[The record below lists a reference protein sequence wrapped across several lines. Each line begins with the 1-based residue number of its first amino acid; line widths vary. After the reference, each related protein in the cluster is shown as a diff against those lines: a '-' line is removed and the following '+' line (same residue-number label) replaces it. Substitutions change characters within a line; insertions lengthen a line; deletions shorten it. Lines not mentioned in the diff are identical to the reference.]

1 MAITRI
7 ITNEW
12 SYTSEE
18 AAKEVSLDLKVTDH
32 SVDEGV
38 AWVRFNRPGRG
49 NSWTARMNAEY
60 RWIMAR
66 LDEDPDVR
74 VIVVT
79 GAGRQFCV
87 GADFKALDHYA
98 DTGSDYVS
106 SLGTAELA
114 RPGHGVR
121 PEYDH
126 DIVWQW
132 GLRKPV
138 IAAINGSCAGM
149 GLAIAAFSDFRYAVA
164 GAKITTAAAKVA
176 LPAEYGMSWLLPRI
190 IGLTHAADWLI
201 SGRIVLAE
209 EALRVGFL
217 NAVLPEEAFQERIA
231 ELAQAMARSLSPMAA
246 AVTKRQLYADLMSTN
261 AGAAVDE
268 SKRLIGVM
276 MKTADFKEGARAM
289 QERRPPVFEPLP
301 AATPIPQPA
310 P

>member
-1 MAITRI
+1 M
-7 ITNEW
+7 E
-12 SYTSEE
+12 
-18 AAKEVSLDLKVTDH
+18 LKVTDCD
-32 SVDEGV
+32 VAEGV

-49 NSWTARMNAEY
+49 NSWTSRMNAEY
-60 RWIMAR
+60 RWIMAG
-66 LDEDPDVR
+66 LDQNPEVR

-98 DTGSDYVS
+98 DSGADYVG
-106 SLGTAELA
+106 SLGTPELA

-138 IAAINGSCAGM
+138 IAAINGACAGM
-149 GLAIAAFSDFRYAVA
+149 GVALAAFSDFRYAAA

-176 LPAEYGMSWLLPRI
+176 LPAEYGMSWMLPRI

-201 SGRIVLAE
+201 TGRIVLAE

-217 NAVLPEEAFQERIA
+217 NAVFPAEEFQQRVA
-231 ELAQAMARSLSPMAA
+231 ELARSMAASLSPIAA
-246 AVTKRQLYADLMSTN
+246 AVTKRQLYADLMGAD

-268 SKRLIGVM
+268 SKRLIGM
-276 MKTADFKEGARAM
+276 LMKTPDFKEGARAL
-289 QERRPPVFEPLP
+289 QERRAPSFEAL
-301 AATPIPQPA
+301 AASAPIPQPA
-310 P
+310 R

>member
-1 MAITRI
+1 M
-7 ITNEW
+7 
-12 SYTSEE
+12 
-18 AAKEVSLDLKVTDH
+18 DLKVTDCAIA
-32 SVDEGV
+32 DGV
-38 AWVRFNRPGRG
+38 AVVRLNRPGRG
-49 NSWTARMNAEY
+49 NSWTSRMNAEY
-60 RWIMAR
+60 RWIMSR
-66 LDEDPDVR
+66 VDDDPAVR

-79 GAGRQFCV
+79 GAGKHFCV

-98 DTGSDYVS
+98 DTGSDYVT
-106 SLGTAELA
+106 SLASAELA

-138 IAAINGSCAGM
+138 ITAINGSCAGM
-149 GLAIAAFSDFRYAVA
+149 GVAIAAFSDLRYAAA
-164 GAKITTAAAKVA
+164 GAKITTAAAKVG

-217 NAVLPEEAFQERIA
+217 NDVLPTEDFQQRIA
-231 ELAQAMARSLSPMAA
+231 ELARSMARDLSPLAA
-246 AVTKRQLYADLMSTN
+246 AVTKRQLYADLMDVDP
-261 AGAAVDE
+261 GAAVEE

-276 MKTADFKEGARAM
+276 MKTADFREGARAL
-289 QERRPPVFEPLP
+289 QERRPPHFEPLDS
-301 AATPIPQPA
+301 TPIPQPGTGSG